1 MTVYVIAVMAVI
13 MTVSAWTAAYYYYKA
28 VKILKKQNKELSETL
43 AEIYVKLMSISDKN
57 RKDKK

>member
-1 MTVYVIAVMAVI
+1 MYVVAAMAAV

-43 AEIYVKLMSISDKN
+43 TEIYVKLMSISDKN

>member
-1 MTVYVIAVMAVI
+1 MAVYVIAAMAVI

-57 RKDKK
+57 RKDRK

>member
-1 MTVYVIAVMAVI
+1 MAVYVITAMAVI

-57 RKDKK
+57 RKDRK

>member
-1 MTVYVIAVMAVI
+1 MVYIVAAMAVI
-13 MTVSAWTAAYYYYKA
+13 MAVSAWTAAYYYYKA